1 MRLNEF
7 DDSLSRADLDNLEVF
22 ADKVFGK
29 VGIDVN
35 FTRHFLD
42 RVNDERNIKQITKGE
57 LTRLFKQEAKRW
69 AKPIARLGPDA
80 EGTMKD
86 LQTQINLPF
95 VLVWDHNNQEL
106 DLIAKTVMRKKDFKT
121 HNTEFPVESVVS
133 EWDEKAWNARY
144 NPDGK
149 TYGGSQ
155 NKMPTLQ
162 PDPVDGAED
171 YDELDQDY
179 EGSQMD
185 DYAQAQLKKQL
196 ADVVSGLT
204 KREQLVVTLRFG
216 LNGDE
221 PKTLE
226 EIGKIYKVS
235 RGRIRQI
242 EAKALRKL
250 RHPMRTDHLRP
261 HLEESKLNE
270 GDSAPGAG
278 AIHHSEIAPTLQ
290 KLEQKLG
297 IPLMKNALGSVGKKE
312 FSGDID
318 IAVQLTKEEQD
329 DFQAKLQSTP
339 GLTFVQKTGVFITSA
354 DIVGYDDSKQADGKQ
369 RTGKVQIDFMPGDIE
384 FMKHYYHSPHS
395 KDMSQDGRSSNYK
408 GVHRNLMVSA
418 MIDKIDVNSSD
429 ETTPDGRPLEIE
441 RWMFSPTQGMV
452 RVIRRP
458 VEKKNG
464 TGYTKAN
471 TNEVI
476 KGPFKNPSDWAK
488 ILKLDNADDLYSFES
503 LYAAAKKNYPSD
515 LVQKVVSDFKSNP
528 TIVKQGIPDEVK
540 DDVK

>member
-121 HNTEFPVESVVS
+121 HNTEFPVESTVR
-133 EWDEKAWNARY
+133 EAGRY
-144 NPDGK
+144 NPDGE
-149 TYGGSQ
+149 TYRGTQ
-155 NKMPTLQ
+155 NKMPILQ
-162 PDPVDGAED
+162 PDPVDDAED
-171 YDELDQDY
+171 YDELDHDY

-196 ADVVSGLT
+196 SDVVSGLT
-204 KREQLVVTLRFG
+204 KKEQLVVSLRFG
-216 LNGDE
+216 LNGTE

-226 EIGKIYKVS
+226 EIGKIYRVS
-235 RGRIRQI
+235 KGRIRQI

-250 RHPMRTDHLRP
+250 RHPDRTDHLRP

-270 GDSAPGAG
+270 GGAMPGVG
-278 AIHHSEIAPTLQ
+278 AIHVDEIASTLQ
-290 KLEQKLG
+290 SLEKVLG
-297 IPLMKNALGSVGKKE
+297 IDLMNNVLGSVGKKQ

-318 IAVQLTKEEQD
+318 VALNIPAAD
-329 DFQAKLQSTP
+329 IP
-339 GLTFVQKTGVFITSA
+339 TFVEKLKTIPEIIEVTKSSVIMTKVK
-354 DIVGYDDSKQADGKQ
+354 IQNYDDSKEIEGKD
-369 RTGKVQIDFMPGDIE
+369 RTGFVQVDFMPGDPDW
-384 FMKHYYHSPHS
+384 MKVYYHSPHE
-395 KDMSQDGRSSNYK
+395 KGMDAEGDRSSKYK
-408 GVHRNLMVSA
+408 GMHRNI
-418 MIDKIDVNSSD
+418 MIASIAGVYNRENSGN
-429 ETTPDGRPLEIE
+429 ELPDGRYEKTEMYML
-441 RWMFSPTQGMV
+441 SPRDGLV
-452 RVIRRP
+452 RVTRTP
-458 VEKKNG
+458 VPRKDGNGFTAKN
-464 TGYTKAN
+464 KN
-471 TNEVI
+471 TIIGGPWLSNEAIADVLNL
-476 KGPFKNPSDWAK
+476 G
-488 ILKLDNADDLYSFES
+488 NADSLYSLETLVDAVS
-503 LYAAAKKNYPSD
+503 NNYADDVKN
-515 LVQKVVSDFKSNP
+515 
-528 TIVKQGIPDEVK
+528 TIFTNFANNAQVGAVGIPDELKDYVK
-540 DDVK
+540 